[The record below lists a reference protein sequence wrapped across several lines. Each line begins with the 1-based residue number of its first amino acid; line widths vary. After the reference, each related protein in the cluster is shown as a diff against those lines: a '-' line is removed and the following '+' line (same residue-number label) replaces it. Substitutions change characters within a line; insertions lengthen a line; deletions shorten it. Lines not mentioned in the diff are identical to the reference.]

1 MAIDSYIVT
10 RSVGTTRKKK
20 SSRPAAEASAVSS
33 LEGRNRVDIRQ
44 QDEFQSVWTLTHL
57 IHGTAT
63 ADLIQ
68 VSVIYSS
75 WPVSGLG

>member
-20 SSRPAAEASAVSS
+20 SSRPAAGASAVSS

-57 IHGTAT
+57 IHGTA